1 MNTNKKKQIKYDIW
15 NIWISFLLIYLFVE
29 MGKKMRQAR
38 SMCDCLLLMD
48 KRQTSTSNTYQCQY
62 VEQYLSKEHNFP
74 DFHR

>member
-1 MNTNKKKQIKYDIW
+1 MKYMNI
-15 NIWISFLLIYLFVE
+15 FLTYLFICGNE
-29 MGKKMRQAR
+29 EEDEAR
-38 SMCDCLLLMD
+38 SCMCDCLLLMD